1 MGQIHFIG
9 GEKGGVGKSFTARLL
24 AQYFIDRGQCFLGF
38 DLDAS
43 HGTFSRFY
51 GEFTRTVKV
60 DDFTSLDNLLST
72 AEAQPDAVL
81 IVDLAAQTA
90 TRLGEWI
97 AQSDALNLFKSL
109 GYEVFWWHVLD
120 DGADALRLLDKLVD
134 TYSKQPVHFVVVKNL
149 GRGEDFIGFDESNT
163 HQKILQRNGFV
174 ITLERLHG
182 PLAQK
187 IDFNNQSFWSAA
199 QVPNALSLVER
210 QRVKVWLAAQ
220 QAQLDRLNLLAVVDA

>member
-38 DLDAS
+38 DLDTS

-51 GEFTRTVKV
+51 GEFTRTIKV
-60 DDFTSLDNLLST
+60 DDFSSLDNLLTT

-90 TRLGEWI
+90 ARLGDWI
-97 AQSDALNLFKSL
+97 AQSDALNLFDSL
-109 GYEVFWWHVLD
+109 GYEVFLWHILD

-134 TYSKQPVHFVVVKNL
+134 TYAKQPVHFVVVKNL
-149 GRGEDFIGFDESNT
+149 GRGEDFSGYDQSAVV
-163 HQKILQRNGFV
+163 QKIQQNNGFV
-174 ITLERLHG
+174 ITLDKLHG

-187 IDFNNQSFWSAA
+187 IDFNNQSFWSAS

-210 QRVKVWLAAQ
+210 QRVKVWLAGQ
-220 QAQLDRLNLLAVVDA
+220 HAQLDRLNLLHITDA

>member
-24 AQYFIDRGQCFLGF
+24 AQYFIDRGQPFLGF
-38 DLDAS
+38 DLDVS

-51 GEFTRTVKV
+51 GEFTRALSA
-60 DDFTSLDNLLST
+60 DDFASLDTLLTT
-72 AEAQPDAVL
+72 AEALPDAL
-81 IVDLAAQTA
+81 IIVDLAAQTA
-90 TRLGEWI
+90 AGLGDWI
-97 AQSDALNLFKSL
+97 KQSDAFNLFSSL
-109 GYEVFWWHVLD
+109 GFEVFWWHVMD
-120 DGADALRLLDKLVD
+120 DGVDALRLLEKLVD
-134 TYSKQPVHFVVVKNL
+134 TYSQQPVHFVVVKNL
-149 GRGEDFIGFDESNT
+149 GRGDDFTGFETSACRT
-163 HQKILQRNGFV
+163 KVQGHKGFV

-199 QVPNALSLVER
+199 QVPNVLSLVER
-210 QRVKVWLAAQ
+210 QRVKVWLTAQ